1 MKILD
6 NLMRRYL
13 VLFFTLLFL
22 TTQSGIAEASY
33 SLRITITDV
42 NQIWM
47 EGEKSTFLK
56 NDPKILAFKSRLTSF
71 SKTSQAKN
79 QAISMCKQE
88 GVYYNTRIKVLDARR
103 GTAGLGTLKSI
114 TVSNI
119 KVVSRSADLP
129 EYSDEEAE
137 FLESEYSLY
146 SEYPDYIENGYVD
159 NFLEFKC
166 SILGVAPT
174 ISSNFYQI
182 YVDGDF
188 LGEFSRSELVRM
200 KWSITVSEDEI

>member
-1 MKILD
+1 
-6 NLMRRYL
+6 MRRYFI
-13 VLFFTLLFL
+13 LFFTLLFL
-22 TTQSGIAEASY
+22 TAQSGIAEGNY
-33 SLRITITDV
+33 NLRITVTDV

-56 NDPKILAFKSRLTSF
+56 NDPKILGYKKKLTSF

-79 QAISMCKQE
+79 QAMSVCKEE
-88 GVYYNTRIKVLDARR
+88 GVYYNTRIKILDARR

-114 TVSNI
+114 TVSNV

-129 EYSDEEAE
+129 EYTDEEAE

-159 NFLEFKC
+159 SFLEFKC
-166 SILGVAPT
+166 SILGIVST
-174 ISSNFYQI
+174 VSSNFYQI

-188 LGEFSRSELVRM
+188 LGEFSRSELVRI
-200 KWSITVSEDEI
+200 KWSITVREDEI

>member
-1 MKILD
+1 MKRQFLI
-6 NLMRRYL
+6 
-13 VLFFTLLFL
+13 FFTLLIL
-22 TTQSGIAEASY
+22 TSHSDIAEANY
-33 SLRITITDV
+33 SLKVTVTDV

-47 EGEKSTFLK
+47 KGEKSTFIK
-56 NDPKILAFKSRLTSF
+56 NDPKILEYKKKLTAFA
-71 SKTSQAKN
+71 KTSQAKS
-79 QAISMCKQE
+79 QAMSMCKEE
-88 GVYYNTRIKVLDARR
+88 GFYFNTRIKVLDARR
-103 GTAGLGTLKSI
+103 GTAGLGTLRSI
-114 TVSNI
+114 IVSNI
-119 KVVSRSADLP
+119 KVISRNADLP
-129 EYSDEEAE
+129 EYTDEEAE

-166 SILGVAPT
+166 SIIGVAPT

-200 KWSITVSEDEI
+200 KWSITVREDEF